1 MQKLNGIYTALVT
14 PFTTTGKIDFVS
26 LEKLLDI
33 QMNAKVSGIVILGT
47 TGENCTID
55 YYEKYKIIDFVQNK
69 LNKHTKLIIGAGS
82 NNTQQTINEIK
93 GYSATNA
100 DAIMVSPPAYNKPSQ
115 NGLYNHFKKIADE
128 SYKPIILYNIP
139 ARTGVHLSIELIN
152 KLKDHPNIIG
162 IKDASSDL
170 EYAQKLIKLQDDK
183 FSVLSGSDSLT
194 LPLISIGY
202 KGVVSV
208 ISNLIPNE
216 MNYMIQKIQENDYR
230 TARILM
236 NYMHDI
242 TTCTMLESNPMPIKY
257 MMSKLGLIKNKLRLP
272 MTPLSSKHKKII
284 DQTMKNM
291 ELLGDNL
298 CVE

>member
-1 MQKLNGIYTALVT
+1 MQKINGIYTALVT
-14 PFTTTGKIDFVS
+14 PFTRTGKIDFVA

-55 YYEKYKIIDFVQNK
+55 YYEKYKIIEFVQNK

-183 FSVLSGSDSLT
+183 FSVLSGSDSLA